1 MHIYEFNSTKNV
13 FNIIAFKQ
21 SSLHLQN
28 NKRFPKKKR
37 KNKNS

>member
-13 FNIIAFKQ
+13 FNVIAFKQ

-28 NKRFPKKKR
+28 NIKIFKRKR